1 MKKILVCLS
10 VLLCTLLLTVGTA
23 AEENLFMLDW
33 ADLLTA
39 EEETELDNYLAAVSE
54 SHHANIIVA
63 TVDSLE
69 GAGAQAYADDLYD
82 AGLPYMGLCDGTED
96 GALLLLAMEERQW
109 AVSTSGF
116 AITAFTEDALDWVE
130 YTVVPLLSEGDYFSA
145 FASFGEIADSYL
157 EAYAKWAQNPDI
169 DYIDPYYP
177 GVDVEH
183 EYYGDP
189 EITVFTFGPEWI
201 FISLI
206 IGFLIALIPMGVLK
220 SQLHTVHM
228 QTGAVPYQ
236 KTPGVRITDSRD
248 LYLYRNLTKKPIPKE
263 NTSSSSSR
271 PTGGGVHVSSSGRSH
286 GGRSGGF

>member
-116 AITAFTEDALDWVE
+116 AITAFTEEALDVVE
-130 YTVVPLLSEGDYFSA
+130 YNVVPLLSEGDYFSA
-145 FASFGEIADSYL
+145 FASFGEIADLYL
-157 EAYAKWAQNPDI
+157 IAYAEWEQNPNAG
-169 DYIDPYYP
+169 YADPFYP
-177 GVDVEH
+177 ENGGYDDSE
-183 EYYGDP
+183 
-189 EITVFTFGPEWI
+189 FAFGSEWI

-263 NTSSSSSR
+263 NTSSGSSR
-271 PTGGGVHVSSSGRSH
+271 PTGGGVHVSASGRSH